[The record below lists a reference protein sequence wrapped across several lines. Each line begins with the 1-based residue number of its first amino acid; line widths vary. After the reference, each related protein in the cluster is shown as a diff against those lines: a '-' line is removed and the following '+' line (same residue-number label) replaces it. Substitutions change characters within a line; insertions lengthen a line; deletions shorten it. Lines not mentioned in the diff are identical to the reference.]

1 VRVSETKPHQF
12 RPPLYHKERDGNAK
26 GAGRESNGKRR
37 ESTGNGRGSGGEA
50 GREQQGWDAY
60 RKWLSSMN
68 GQPQSRRAPIDHSVY
83 SWKGYH
89 SWADRVRQAWKSE
102 DS

>member
-1 VRVSETKPHQF
+1 MSETKSHQF
-12 RPPLYHKERDGNAK
+12 RPRLYHDDATHERAESEREA
-26 GAGRESNGKRR
+26 GADR
-37 ESTGNGRGSGGEA
+37 

-68 GQPQSRRAPIDHSVY
+68 GQPRSRRATIDHSIY
-83 SWKGYH
+83 SWKGYN
-89 SWADRVRQAWKSE
+89 SWADRIRQSWKGE

>member
-1 VRVSETKPHQF
+1 MSESKPHQF
-12 RPPLYHKERDGNAK
+12 RPPLYHKGSADED
-26 GAGRESNGKRR
+26 RES
-37 ESTGNGRGSGGEA
+37 GRSSGG
-50 GREQQGWDAY
+50 GSSREQQGWEAY

-68 GQPQSRRAPIDHSVY
+68 GKQQSRRAPIDHSVY

-102 DS
+102 DN